1 MSAAVAA
8 VLKKIAIY
16 ILGDEKK
23 TRKAVCSDRKHRR
36 RLSWTDVPARSCAF
50 EHGQHG
56 DRTA

>member
-1 MSAAVAA
+1 MSATVAVA
-8 VLKKIAIY
+8 LKKVAIY
-16 ILGDEKK
+16 SGRRKE

-36 RLSWTDVPARSCAF
+36 MLSWTDVPARSCAF